1 MFFYKEKQKSFCLLK
16 SIYPIG
22 LFELNAA
29 LDLDWGDIFQ
39 CILYLFYIHFYVEYE
54 IHFDS
59 QTAFDNKVEGFKL
72 LPKKDQ
78 LQIFSKN

>member
-39 CILYLFYIHFYVEYE
+39 CILYLL
-54 IHFDS
+54 D
-59 QTAFDNKVEGFKL
+59 
-72 LPKKDQ
+72 
-78 LQIFSKN
+78 